1 MKIASYLFLLLVTA
15 AVVETALDPG
25 PSLSRHLR
33 VRAPHQSL
41 LRAAPRSV
49 PAVPADA
56 PALPAPGARNR
67 VISAEPPALPSPV
80 SASVFVPPRTS

>member
-1 MKIASYLFLLLVTA
+1 VKTASYLFLVLMAGAL
-15 AVVETALDPG
+15 VETALDPG
-25 PSLSRHLR
+25 PSLARHLR

-56 PALPAPGARNR
+56 PAQPALGARER
-67 VISAEPPALPSPV
+67 VIAAEPLALPSPGP
-80 SASVFVPPRTS
+80 ASVFVPPRA